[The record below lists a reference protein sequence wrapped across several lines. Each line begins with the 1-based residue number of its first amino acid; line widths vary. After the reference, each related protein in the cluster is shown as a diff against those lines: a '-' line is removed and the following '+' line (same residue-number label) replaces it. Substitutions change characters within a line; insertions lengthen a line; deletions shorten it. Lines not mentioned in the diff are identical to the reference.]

1 MSKLD
6 KLLKRIQTKPVDFT
20 WDELLKLLNSYGFEE
35 LTKGKTAGSRRQF
48 YNKELKIA
56 LDLHKPHPK
65 PILKPYQINDVLKIL
80 KTAGLL

>member
-1 MSKLD
+1 MSKLN

-20 WDELLKLLNSYGFEE
+20 WDELSKLLTGCGFEE

-48 YNKELKIA
+48 YNQGLKIA

-65 PILKPYQINDVLKIL
+65 PILKLYQINDVLKIL